1 MCIVPIWVGHKNS
14 TKMLKTYTM
23 LDNCSI
29 GSFIRDELIEDLGIT
44 ERKSYLSLKILTGEK
59 SDTMAIDGLIVF
71 GIDLK
76 RTRTCEWIEL
86 PRKYSNQFLP
96 VEREELATTDKIS
109 RNGTT

>member
-44 ERKSYLSLKILTGEK
+44 ERKS
-59 SDTMAIDGLIVF
+59 
-71 GIDLK
+71 
-76 RTRTCEWIEL
+76 
-86 PRKYSNQFLP
+86 
-96 VEREELATTDKIS
+96 
-109 RNGTT
+109 

>member
-1 MCIVPIWVGHKNS
+1 
-14 TKMLKTYTM
+14 
-23 LDNCSI
+23 
-29 GSFIRDELIEDLGIT
+29 
-44 ERKSYLSLKILTGEK
+44 
-59 SDTMAIDGLIVF
+59 MAIDGLIVF

-96 VEREELATTDKIS
+96 VEREELATTNKIS